1 MAAAMATAGS
11 GAIRCPRCGME
22 NPPQA
27 QFCMHCGTPL
37 VQRCP
42 LCGAANPPDAHFC
55 LRCGA
60 PLRGEQVPERRVV
73 SVLFADLVG
82 STSLVGRLD
91 PETTRRLVGEYFAAM
106 REEIQRHGGTV
117 EKFIGDAVMA
127 VFGVPAVHE
136 DDPERAVR
144 TALAMQQRMTA
155 LNAAL
160 GADLHIRIGVSTGE
174 VVADPRAREGGEF
187 MVTGDTVNLAARLQ
201 QHAPADGIV
210 VDDRTHRA
218 TRLVLHFLP
227 LAPTGGAEAAGPR
240 RWQVVGLA
248 ERPGGKGLRAPLVG
262 RDDEVQFLLALY
274 RRVVDSRRHHLVTIL
289 GSAGV
294 GKTRLVEEVLAA
306 LADGADP
313 PVVLRGRCPAY
324 GEGLTYWPLAEMLR
338 QECGIKDSDTAA
350 AAAEKL
356 RARVTHVL
364 LPLLGEEESAR
375 LAADLAAILG
385 VETARDGA
393 ERQGERPRTRRM
405 AEEGLA
411 AGTREVRQAGEHPAG
426 DVLLRAFRS
435 FLLARAQERPLL
447 VVFEDLHWAEES
459 LLHLVEHLALRGAE
473 APVLTLCL
481 ARPELLERHP
491 DWGGRIRNYTA
502 LSLPPL
508 PREEGRRLVGA
519 LLRGEAVPADVRDAI
534 VAKAE
539 GNPLFIEEILRMLID
554 GGSLV
559 REEHG
564 WRLASPAVEIRIPDT
579 IHSILAARL
588 DLLPPLER
596 RVTQGAAVIGRV
608 FWLGALLATD
618 GLNAAEAAAALER
631 LQERELVEERAPSS
645 LAGERE
651 FAFKHALVREVAYST
666 LPKAARSD
674 RHLRFARWL
683 QGNATQRADE
693 FLEVVAYHYEQ
704 AWRYR
709 FETGDRA
716 ADLARQAIAALRA
729 AGARA
734 LSLRTLPE
742 ARRLHERAL
751 AVLRNAGLEEDV
763 GLLLE
768 LLTGRSEVV
777 KWMSQPAVLLE
788 DTETV
793 LRLAPT
799 VGRDDLL
806 ARAWLN
812 RAFAEY
818 MYERLGASE
827 EALGRALQ
835 LFARLGDSQ
844 GEAEALEVLGRI
856 TEGLRG
862 TLSKAHVAYRR
873 AMELY
878 RQLQD
883 GQGLARTVAYLGRSL
898 LDGGDLEEARR
909 VLEEGLALARQ
920 HHERISEAK
929 CLMGLGVLAHLT
941 GDSPT
946 AIRRHEETMV
956 LAQELGDAVG
966 AAAVRRHL
974 GMHYL
979 RRGRVEEAER
989 EMRAAYALYRQ
1000 HAADEP
1006 AFILRGL
1013 AEVLLARG
1021 DLLAAADHA
1030 ERALAAI
1037 APEDPIGLA
1046 TYGATLGRVRA
1057 AQGRGEEAEELFR
1070 RSLELLEKSEY
1081 RVDLALTLFKYGEA
1095 LGLLGREAEG
1105 RQVLQRARQ
1114 LFAQMGAGGFVQ
1126 EIGALLPVVTT

>member
-1 MAAAMATAGS
+1 MATVEPGT
-11 GAIRCPRCGME
+11 IRCPRCGTQ

-27 QFCMHCGTPL
+27 QFCMRCGTPL
-37 VQRCP
+37 AQLCP
-42 LCGAANPPDAHFC
+42 VCGAGNPPDAHFC
-55 LRCGA
+55 LRCGT
-60 PLRGEQVPERRVV
+60 PLRGEQAPERRVV

-82 STSLVGRLD
+82 STSLARRLD
-91 PETTRRLVGEYFAAM
+91 PEAMRRLVGEYFTAM

-127 VFGVPAVHE
+127 VFGVPAAHE
-136 DDPERAVR
+136 DDAERAVR
-144 TALAMQQRMTA
+144 AALAMQQRMPA

-160 GADLHIRIGVSTGE
+160 GADLHIRIGISTGE
-174 VVADPRAREGGEF
+174 VVADPRARQGGEF
-187 MVTGDTVNLAARLQ
+187 MVTGDAVNLAARLQ

-210 VDDRTHRA
+210 VDDRTRRA
-218 TRLVLHFLP
+218 TRPVLHCVP
-227 LAPTGGAEAAGPR
+227 LTAAVSGDVAAR
-240 RWQVVGLA
+240 AYWQVTGVA
-248 ERPGGKGLRAPLVG
+248 ERTGGKGLRAPLVG
-262 RDDEVQFLLALY
+262 REDEVQFLLALY
-274 RRVVDSRRHHLVTIL
+274 RRVVDGRQHHLATII

-306 LADGADP
+306 LEESATLP
-313 PVVLRGRCPAY
+313 HVMRGRCPAY
-324 GEGLTYWPLAEMLR
+324 GEGLTYWPLAEMLKV
-338 QECGIKDSDTAA
+338 ESGIKDSDPSGAA
-350 AAAEKL
+350 LEKL
-356 RARVTHVL
+356 RALVTHWCA
-364 LPLLGEEESAR
+364 PLVGVEESAR
-375 LAADLAAILG
+375 IAADLAAVLG
-385 VETARDGA
+385 VEAGGVEGLR
-393 ERQGERPRTRRM
+393 GEAHHGRKL
-405 AEEGLA
+405 AVEGLA
-411 AGTREVRQAGEHPAG
+411 AGARQVGQVGEGPDG
-426 DVLLRAFRS
+426 EVLLRAFRN

-459 LLHLVEHLALRGAE
+459 LLDLVERLALRGLE
-473 APVLTLCL
+473 APVMTLGL

-491 DWGGRIRNYTA
+491 EWGGRIRNYTA

-519 LLRGEAVPADVRDAI
+519 LLPGEAVPPEVRDAI

-559 REEHG
+559 RGERG
-564 WRLASPAVEIRIPDT
+564 WGLASPTVEIRIPDT

-596 RVTQGAAVIGRV
+596 RVTQDAAVMGRV

-618 GLNAAEAAAALER
+618 SLSSAEAVAALER

-651 FAFKHALVREVAYST
+651 FVFKHALVREVAYST

-683 QGNATQRADE
+683 QGSATQSRDK
-693 FLEVVAYHYEQ
+693 FLEVLAYHYEQ

-709 FETGDRA
+709 FETGDKA
-716 ADLARQAIAALRA
+716 PSLARQAIAALRA

-734 LSLRTLPE
+734 LALRTLPE
-742 ARRLHERAL
+742 ARRLYERAL
-751 AVLRNAGLEEDV
+751 AVLRNAGLDGDV
-763 GLLLE
+763 VLLVE

-788 DTETV
+788 DAETV

-799 VGRDDLL
+799 VDRDDLL

-818 MYERLGASE
+818 LHERLEASE

-835 LFARLGDSQ
+835 LFADLGDRQ

-862 TLSKAHVAYRR
+862 TLSKAHVAYRK
-873 AMELY
+873 AMALY

-883 GQGLARTVAYLGRSL
+883 GQGLARTMAYLGRSL

-909 VLEEGLALARQ
+909 VLVEGLALARA

-929 CLMGLGVLAHLT
+929 CLMGLGVMAHLA

-946 AIRRHEETMV
+946 SIRLHEETIALV
-956 LAQELGDAVG
+956 QELGDAVG

-979 RRGRVEEAER
+979 RQGRVDEAQR
-989 EMRAAYALYRQ
+989 EMRAAYALYRE
-1000 HAADEP
+1000 HAPDEP
-1006 AFILRGL
+1006 AFILRGM

-1030 ERALAAI
+1030 ERALAGI
-1037 APEDPIGLA
+1037 APEDPVGLA
-1046 TYGATLGRVRA
+1046 TYGATLGRIRA
-1057 AQGRGEEAEELFR
+1057 AQGRGQEAEELFR
-1070 RSLELLEKSEY
+1070 RSLEFLEKSEY
-1081 RVDLALTLFKYGEA
+1081 RVDLALTLYKYGDA
-1095 LGLLGREAEG
+1095 LRLLGRPGQA
-1105 RQVLQRARQ
+1105 RQILERARQ
-1114 LFAQMGAGGFVQ
+1114 LFARMGAGGFVQ
-1126 EIGALLPVVTT
+1126 EIGKMLPVVTA

>member
-1 MAAAMATAGS
+1 MATVDPGT
-11 GAIRCPRCGME
+11 IRCPRCGTE

-27 QFCMHCGTPL
+27 QFCMHCGNLL

-42 LCGAANPPDAHFC
+42 VCGAGNPPDAHFC

-60 PLRGEQVPERRVV
+60 PLRGEQAPERRVV

-82 STSLVGRLD
+82 STSLAGRLD
-91 PETTRRLVGEYFAAM
+91 PEAMRRLVGEYFAAV

-144 TALAMQQRMTA
+144 AALAMQQRMPA

-160 GADLHIRIGVSTGE
+160 GADLHIRIGISTGE

-187 MVTGDTVNLAARLQ
+187 MVTGDAVNLAARLQ

-218 TRLVLHFLP
+218 TRLVLQYVP
-227 LAPTGGAEAAGPR
+227 LAPVGSGDAAAR
-240 RWQVVGLA
+240 ARWQVTGVA
-248 ERPGGKGLRAPLVG
+248 ERPAGKGLHAPLVG

-274 RRVVDSRRHHLVTIL
+274 RRVVDGRRHHLASII

-306 LADGADP
+306 LRNGADP
-313 PVVLRGRCPAY
+313 PHVLRGRCPAY
-324 GEGLTYWPLAEMLR
+324 GEGLTYWPLAEMLKR
-338 QECGIKDSDTAA
+338 ESGIKDSDPAA

-356 RARVTHVL
+356 RTRVMRLCT
-364 LPLLGEEESAR
+364 PLLGAEESAR
-375 LAADLAAILG
+375 IAADLATILG
-385 VETARDGA
+385 VEVAQDVEGLRR
-393 ERQGERPRTRRM
+393 ERHH
-405 AEEGLA
+405 ALKLAAEGLA
-411 AGTREVRQAGEHPAG
+411 AGTREVRQAGERPAG

-459 LLHLVEHLALRGAE
+459 LLDLVEHLALRGVE

-502 LSLPPL
+502 LSLAPL
-508 PREEGRRLVGA
+508 PKEQGLRLVGA
-519 LLRGEAVPADVRDAI
+519 LLQGEAVPPEVRDAI

-539 GNPLFIEEILRMLID
+539 GNPFFIEEILRMLID
-554 GGSLV
+554 SGSLV
-559 REEHG
+559 RGERG
-564 WRLASPAVEIRIPDT
+564 WRLASPAIEMRIPDT

-596 RVTQGAAVIGRV
+596 RVTQDAAVMGRV

-618 GLNAAEAAAALER
+618 GLNAAEAVAALER
-631 LQERELVEERAPSS
+631 LQERELVEERTPSS
-645 LAGERE
+645 LAEERE

-674 RHLRFARWL
+674 RHLRFARWI
-683 QGNATQRADE
+683 QNSATQSAGK
-693 FLEVVAYHYEQ
+693 FLEVLAYHYEQ

-709 FETGDRA
+709 FETGDKA
-716 ADLARQAIAALRA
+716 ADLARQAVAALRA

-734 LSLRTLPE
+734 LTLRTLPE
-742 ARRLHERAL
+742 ARRLYERAL
-751 AVLRNAGLEEDV
+751 AVLRNAALEGDV
-763 GLLLE
+763 VLLLE

-788 DTETV
+788 DTEMV

-818 MYERLGASE
+818 LHERLEASE

-835 LFARLGDSQ
+835 LFAGLGDRQ
-844 GEAEALEVLGRI
+844 GEAEALEVLGRV

-862 TLSKAHVAYRR
+862 TLSKAHVAYRE
-873 AMELY
+873 AMALY

-883 GQGLARTVAYLGRSL
+883 GQGLARTMAHLGRSL

-909 VLEEGLALARQ
+909 VLSEGLALARQ

-979 RRGRVEEAER
+979 RRGRVDEAER
-989 EMRAAYALYRQ
+989 EMRAAYALYRE
-1000 HAADEP
+1000 HAPDEP

-1030 ERALAAI
+1030 ERALGGI
-1037 APEDPIGLA
+1037 ASEDPVGLA
-1046 TYGATLGRVRA
+1046 TYGATLGKVRA
-1057 AQGRGEEAEELFR
+1057 AQGRREEAEELFR

-1081 RVDLALTLFKYGEA
+1081 RVDLALTLYKYGEA
-1095 LGLLGREAEG
+1095 LRLLGGEAEA
-1105 RQVLQRARQ
+1105 RQVLERARQ
-1114 LFAQMGAGGFVQ
+1114 LFARMGATGFVQ
-1126 EIGALLPVVTT
+1126 EIGALLPVVSP

>member
-1 MAAAMATAGS
+1 MATVDPGT
-11 GAIRCPRCGME
+11 IRCPRCGME

-27 QFCMHCGTPL
+27 QFCMHCGSPL
-37 VQRCP
+37 VQRCH
-42 LCGAANPPDAHFC
+42 LCGAPNSLEAHFC

-60 PLRGEQVPERRVV
+60 PLRGEQAPERRVV

-91 PETTRRLVGEYFAAM
+91 PETMRRLIGEYFAAM

-127 VFGVPAVHE
+127 VFGVPAAHE

-144 TALAMQQRMTA
+144 AALAMQHRMPA

-160 GADLHIRIGVSTGE
+160 GADLHIRIGIGTGE

-187 MVTGDTVNLAARLQ
+187 MVTGDAVNLAARLQ
-201 QHAPADGIV
+201 QHAPTDGIV
-210 VDDRTHRA
+210 VDDRTRRA
-218 TRLVLHFLP
+218 TRLVLRYLP
-227 LAPTGGAEAAGPR
+227 LAPASGEMAGQA
-240 RWQVVGLA
+240 RWQVAGVA
-248 ERPGGKGLRAPLVG
+248 ERHEDKGLRAPLVG
-262 RDDEVQFLLALY
+262 RDDEMQFLLALY
-274 RRVVDSRRHHLVTIL
+274 RRVVDGRRHHLVTII

-313 PVVLRGRCPAY
+313 PHVLRGRCPAY
-324 GEGLTYWPLAEMLR
+324 GEGLTYWPLAEMLK
-338 QECGIKDSDTAA
+338 QECGIKDSDPATVAA
-350 AAAEKL
+350 DKL
-356 RARVTHVL
+356 RACVTHL
-364 LPLLGEEESAR
+364 LIPLLGAEESAR

-385 VETARDGA
+385 VAARDGA
-393 ERQGERPRTRRM
+393 GLREEQHRGRKL

-411 AGTREVRQAGEHPAG
+411 AVAREGRGAADRPSG
-426 DVLLRAFRS
+426 DAVLRAFRS
-435 FLLARAQERPLL
+435 FLLARARERPLL

-459 LLHLVEHLALRGAE
+459 LLRLVEHLALRGVE

-502 LSLPPL
+502 LALPPL

-519 LLRGEAVPADVRDAI
+519 LLRGEAVPPEVRDAI
-534 VAKAE
+534 AAKAE

-559 REEHG
+559 RGERG
-564 WRLASPAVEIRIPDT
+564 WRLASPAVEIRIPET

-588 DLLPPLER
+588 DLLPSLER
-596 RVTQGAAVIGRV
+596 RVTQDAAVMGRV
-608 FWLGALLATD
+608 FWLGALLATG
-618 GLNAAEAAAALER
+618 GLNAAEAVAALER
-631 LQERELVEERAPSS
+631 LQERELVEERVPSS

-651 FAFKHALVREVAYST
+651 FAFKHALVREAAYST
-666 LPKAARSD
+666 LPKAARSY

-683 QGNATQRADE
+683 QGNATQSADK
-693 FLEVVAYHYEQ
+693 FLEVLAYHYEQ

-709 FETGDRA
+709 FETGDKA

-751 AVLRNAGLEEDV
+751 AVLRNSGLEEDV
-763 GLLLE
+763 VLLLE

-793 LRLAPT
+793 LRVAPT
-799 VGRDDLL
+799 IGRDDLL

-818 MYERLGASE
+818 LYERLDASE

-835 LFARLGDSQ
+835 LFAGLGDRQ

-856 TEGLRG
+856 TQGLRG
-862 TLSKAHVAYRR
+862 TLSKAHVAYRK
-873 AMELY
+873 AMALY

-883 GQGLARTVAYLGRSL
+883 GQGLARTMAHLGRSL
-898 LDGGDLEEARR
+898 LDGGDLEEAGR
-909 VLEEGLALARQ
+909 VLAEGLALARQ

-929 CLMGLGVLAHLT
+929 CLMGLGVLAHLV

-946 AIRRHEETMV
+946 AIKRHEETIDLV
-956 LAQELGDAVG
+956 QELGDAVG

-979 RRGRVEEAER
+979 RHRRADEAER
-989 EMRAAYALYRQ
+989 EMRAAYALYRE

-1030 ERALAAI
+1030 ERALAGI
-1037 APEDPIGLA
+1037 APEDPVGLA
-1046 TYGATLGRVRA
+1046 TYGATLGKVRA
-1057 AQGRGEEAEELFR
+1057 AQGRGEEAEALFR

-1081 RVDLALTLFKYGEA
+1081 RVDLALTLYKYGEA
-1095 LGLLGREAEG
+1095 LRLLGREAEG

-1114 LFAQMGAGGFVQ
+1114 LFAQMGATGFAR
-1126 EIGALLPVVTT
+1126 EIGALLPVVTA

>member
-1 MAAAMATAGS
+1 MTTGDS
-11 GAIRCPRCGME
+11 GGIRCPRCGRE
-22 NPPQA
+22 NPLSA
-27 QFCMHCGTPL
+27 QFCMHCGNPL
-37 VQRCP
+37 AQRCAV
-42 LCGAANPPDAHFC
+42 CGAGNPPDVHFC

-60 PLRGEQVPERRVV
+60 PLRGEHAPERRVV

-82 STSLVGRLD
+82 STALVQRLD

-106 REEIQRHGGTV
+106 REELQRHGGTV

-127 VFGVPAVHE
+127 VFGVPAAHE

-144 TALAMQQRMTA
+144 AALAMQHRMGA

-160 GADLHIRIGVSTGE
+160 GADLRIRIGISTGE

-187 MVTGDTVNLAARLQ
+187 MVTGDAVNLAARLQ

-210 VDDRTHRA
+210 VDDRTYRA
-218 TRLVLHFLP
+218 TRLVLHYVPLP
-227 LAPTGGAEAAGPR
+227 PAGGGDVAAR
-240 RWQVVGLA
+240 ARWQVTGVA
-248 ERPGGKGLRAPLVG
+248 ERPPGKGLRAPLVG
-262 RDDEVQFLLALY
+262 RDDEMQFLLALY
-274 RRVVDSRRHHLVTIL
+274 RRVVEGRRHHLVTII

-306 LADGADP
+306 LRDSTDP
-313 PVVLRGRCPAY
+313 PHVLRGRCPAY
-324 GEGLTYWPLAEMLR
+324 GEGLTYWPLAEMLKR
-338 QECGIKDSDTAA
+338 ESGIKDSDPPATAA
-350 AAAEKL
+350 AKL
-356 RARVTHVL
+356 RARVARFCT
-364 LPLLGEEESAR
+364 PLLGAEESAR
-375 LAADLAAILG
+375 IAVDLAKILG
-385 VETARDGA
+385 VEGAQDAEGLQA
-393 ERQGERPRTRRM
+393 ERRRPRKP
-405 AEEGLA
+405 AAVGLA
-411 AGTREVRQAGEHPAG
+411 AGAREVRQAGDRPAG

-435 FLLARAQERPLL
+435 FLLARAQEHPLV

-459 LLHLVEHLALRGAE
+459 LLDLVEHLALRGVE

-508 PREEGRRLVGA
+508 PQQEGRRLIGA
-519 LLRGEAVPADVRDAI
+519 LLQGEAVPPGVRDAI

-539 GNPLFIEEILRMLID
+539 GNPFFIEEILWMLID

-559 REEHG
+559 RGERG
-564 WRLASPAVEIRIPDT
+564 WRLASPSVEIRIPDT

-596 RVTQGAAVIGRV
+596 RVTQDAAVIGRV
-608 FWLGALLATD
+608 FWLGALLATG

-631 LQERELVEERAPSS
+631 LQERELVEERTPSS
-645 LAGERE
+645 LVGERE
-651 FAFKHALVREVAYST
+651 FAFKHALVRDVAYST

-674 RHLRFARWL
+674 RHLRFARWI
-683 QGNATQRADE
+683 QDSATRSAE
-693 FLEVVAYHYEQ
+693 AFLEVLAYHYEQ

-709 FETGDRA
+709 FETGDKA
-716 ADLARQAIAALRA
+716 AELAQQAVAALRA

-734 LSLRTLPE
+734 LTLRALPE
-742 ARRLHERAL
+742 ARRLYERAL
-751 AVLRNAGLEEDV
+751 TVVRNAGLEDV
-763 GLLLE
+763 VLLLE

-777 KWMSQPAVLLE
+777 KWMSQSAVLLE

-799 VGRDDLL
+799 VGRDDLV

-818 MYERLGASE
+818 LHDRLGASE

-835 LFARLGDSQ
+835 LFAGLGDRQ
-844 GEAEALEVLGRI
+844 GEAEALEVLGRV

-862 TLSKAHVAYRR
+862 TLSKAHVAYRK
-873 AMELY
+873 AIALY

-883 GQGLARTVAYLGRSL
+883 GQGLARTMAHLGRSL
-898 LDGGDLEEARR
+898 LDAGDLEEARR
-909 VLEEGLALARQ
+909 VLCEGLALARQ

-929 CLMGLGVLAHLT
+929 CLMGLGVLAHLE

-946 AIRRHEETMV
+946 AIRRHEETIA
-956 LAQELGDAVG
+956 LAHELGDAVG

-979 RRGRVEEAER
+979 RQGRLDEAER
-989 EMRAAYALYRQ
+989 EMRAAYALYRE
-1000 HAADEP
+1000 HAPDEP

-1013 AEVLLARG
+1013 SEVLLARG
-1021 DLLAAADHA
+1021 DLLTAADHA
-1030 ERALAAI
+1030 ERALGGI
-1037 APEDPIGLA
+1037 PPEDTVGLA
-1046 TYGATLGRVRA
+1046 TYGATLGKVRA
-1057 AQGRGEEAEELFR
+1057 AQGRREEAEELFR
-1070 RSLELLEKSEY
+1070 RSLQVLENSEY
-1081 RVDLALTLFKYGEA
+1081 RVDLALTLYKHGEA
-1095 LGLLGREAEG
+1095 LRLLGREEEA
-1105 RQVLQRARQ
+1105 RQSLERARQ
-1114 LFAQMGAGGFVQ
+1114 LFARMGAAGFVR
-1126 EIGALLPVVTT
+1126 EIGTLLPAVSP